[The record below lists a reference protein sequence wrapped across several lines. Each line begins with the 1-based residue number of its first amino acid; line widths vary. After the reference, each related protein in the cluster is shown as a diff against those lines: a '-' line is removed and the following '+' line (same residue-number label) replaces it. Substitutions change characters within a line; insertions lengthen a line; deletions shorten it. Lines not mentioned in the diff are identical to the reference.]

1 MRKDV
6 TLGRVIDGLRIVKS
20 GLEPNDK
27 VIVAGLQKILFPG
40 ASVKPNEVPMAAP
53 PAAARTR

>member
-1 MRKDV
+1 MACASLSPD
-6 TLGRVIDGLRIVKS
+6 S
-20 GLEPNDK
+20 MPNDK

-40 ASVKPNEVPMAAP
+40 APVKPNEVPMAAP